1 MKDLTKEDLK
11 KIIDVGNVIEI
22 YDDIMNYT
30 FTFYYIY
37 SGDSCEAVFLNNRF
51 YGYFDLDEYIDK
63 IKTRKDEKKYLT
75 KLIKEEMKGYLIQRI
90 DTFKEILSKHKE
102 ITGQQCGQVDN
113 QVYGQV

>member
-22 YDDIMNYT
+22 YDDIMGYT

-37 SGDSCEAVFLNNRF
+37 SGDSREAVFLNNKF

-63 IKTRKDEKKYLT
+63 IKTREDEKKYLT
-75 KLIKEEMKGYLIQRI
+75 KLIKEEIEDNYYGFL
-90 DTFKEILSKHKE
+90 E
-102 ITGQQCGQVDN
+102 QVDFIDSN
-113 QVYGQV
+113 ILKDIRGEKLWKRKLR

>member
-22 YDDIMNYT
+22 YDEQINYT
-30 FTFYYIY
+30 FKFYYLY
-37 SGDSCEAVFLNNRF
+37 SGDSQEAVFLNNRF

-75 KLIKEEMKGYLIQRI
+75 KLIKEEMEDNYYVFLEQLDFI
-90 DTFKEILSKHKE
+90 DSNILKDVRGEK
-102 ITGQQCGQVDN
+102 
-113 QVYGQV
+113 

>member
-22 YDDIMNYT
+22 YDEQIHYT
-30 FTFYYIY
+30 FKFYYVY
-37 SGDSCEAVFLNNRF
+37 SGDSTEAVFLNNRF

-75 KLIKEEMKGYLIQRI
+75 KLLKEDMEDNFLILI
-90 DTFKEILSKHKE
+90 EELEFMDSNILKDIRGEK
-102 ITGQQCGQVDN
+102 
-113 QVYGQV
+113 

>member
-11 KIIDVGNVIEI
+11 KIIDSGNVIEI

-37 SGDSCEAVFLNNRF
+37 SGDSGEAVFLNNKF
-51 YGYFDLDEYIDK
+51 YGYFDLDEYVDK

-75 KLIKEEMKGYLIQRI
+75 KLLKEEMEDNFYILIEELEFI
-90 DTFKEILSKHKE
+90 DSNILKDIRGEK
-102 ITGQQCGQVDN
+102 
-113 QVYGQV
+113 